1 MEIKIELD
9 LASIIANAVSAE
21 RIQPIVDKAID
32 DAMKSAIN
40 EATGYRSQ
48 FRQSLETQ
56 LKEAMPHGLALDDVA
71 KFQHILNGTMNKLTQ
86 EFNNGTIR
94 AALDRAVKDVMPDV
108 PQVIKMSELIKEA
121 REGFHKEPHEAF
133 YAYFE
138 PSENGGGGWLYL
150 DDSENPG
157 NKGYGS
163 SHRSR
168 EGQKYF
174 ATRQLAFT
182 KEGDV
187 YALRMDGKQ
196 ITPTSRPDIISR
208 FDSILM
214 AMYVGRTKIEV
225 DMDDDDVKSA
235 AREQYDD

>member
-56 LKEAMPHGLALDDVA
+56 LKEAMPHGLALNDVA

-86 EFNNGTIR
+86 ECNNGTIR

-150 DDSENPG
+150 DGSENPG

-168 EGQKYF
+168 EGQKYS

-187 YALRMDGKQ
+187 YALRLDGKQ

-208 FDSILM
+208 FNSILM

-225 DMDDDDVKSA
+225 DMDDDDVESA